1 MNYNPSQNMFTP
13 IYEIKY
19 GRAFMES
26 LIADFVQFS
35 CAIAKFLFLDNQ
47 FWKFPHFLRSLILC
61 RSVAHAVTHTFNFW

>member
-1 MNYNPSQNMFTP
+1 MNYNPSQNMLTP

-47 FWKFPHFLRSLILC
+47 F
-61 RSVAHAVTHTFNFW
+61 